1 MLQDAE
7 RTTAVPSETND
18 GHHWCKNRFNERR
31 EKKKRIIKGKCN
43 VR

>member
-1 MLQDAE
+1 MLQDGE

-18 GHHWCKNRFNERR
+18 GHHWCRDRFNERR
-31 EKKKRIIKGKCN
+31 EKEEENNKRKCN